1 MGTPGDARLLFIDVF
16 NISTFS
22 VSTYCPCV
30 AYVRL
35 TTLVG
40 TSLLTLTGVLGL
52 NVDYDDTFPSSK
64 TLIIEVFLLIM
75 LSTFIFNCEP
85 FYI

>member
-16 NISTFS
+16 NISTLP

-52 NVDYDDTFPSSK
+52 KVDYDDTFPSSK
-64 TLIIEVFLLIM
+64 TLIIEVFLLMM
-75 LSTFIFNCEP
+75 LSTFIFNREP